1 MKFQKEHR
9 NLWVELRTKI
19 VVIGQ
24 GYVGLPL
31 SITAAESGF
40 DVVGI
45 EINEVKRAALNKA
58 KSCTEDISDI
68 RLCEQIRDGNY
79 RVSDSYKEV
88 ETSEIIVICVPTPL
102 TKNMKPDL
110 SMLIEAATEV
120 SKFLTTGSLVIL
132 ESTVEPGVTRNVLA
146 PILVS
151 GSGLA
156 IEEIDIAYS
165 PERTDPSNELW
176 NLTNTPKIISG
187 LTLGSKNRAHKFYGT
202 FIEVLKDCETTEIAE
217 TAKLLEN
224 TFRLVNISF
233 INEFAMLCDKLEIN
247 VQKVI
252 EAASSK
258 PYGYMPF
265 YPSIGIGGHCI
276 PIDPHYLANKAR
288 EVGAKTRFIELADL
302 INREMPDYFIAKA
315 SNILKGLSGKNILV
329 VGVAYKANVSDVRET
344 PVAALITGLRLKGA
358 QVNWHDDLVQTWN
371 GEVSV
376 PLENLYDL
384 AIIATPHKY
393 LDFAKIDK
401 TPMLN
406 TRDFT

>member
-1 MKFQKEHR
+1 
-9 NLWVELRTKI
+9 LRTKI

-31 SITAAESGF
+31 SIIAAESGF

-45 EINEVKRAALNKA
+45 EINETKRTALEKG
-58 KSCTEDISDI
+58 KSCTEDISDF
-68 RLCEQIRDGNY
+68 RLFKQIRDGNY
-79 RVSDSYKEV
+79 KVSDSYKEV

-102 TKNMKPDL
+102 TKNRKPDL
-110 SMLIEAATEV
+110 SMLIEAATKV
-120 SKFLTTGSLVIL
+120 SKFLTIGSLVIL
-132 ESTVEPGVTRNVLA
+132 ESTVEPGVTRNILA
-146 PILVS
+146 PILVN
-151 GSGLA
+151 GSGLTFD
-156 IEEIDIAYS
+156 EIDIAYS
-165 PERTDPSNELW
+165 PERTDPSNEVW

-187 LTLGSKNRAHKFYGT
+187 LTPRSKNRAHEFYST

-233 INEFAMLCDKLEIN
+233 INEFAILCDKLDIN

-276 PIDPHYLANKAR
+276 PVDPHYLSNKAK
-288 EVGAKTRFIELADL
+288 EVGANTRFIELADL
-302 INREMPDYFIAKA
+302 INREMPNYFITKA
-315 SNILKGLSGKNILV
+315 SNILKGLSGKKILV

-344 PVAALITGLRLKGA
+344 PVGSLITGLRINGA
-358 QVNWHDDLVQTWN
+358 QVYWHDDLVQTWN

-376 PLENLYDL
+376 PLENQYDL

-393 LDFAKIDK
+393 LDFTKINK
-401 TPMLN
+401 TPILN
-406 TRDFT
+406 TRDFI

>member
-1 MKFQKEHR
+1 
-9 NLWVELRTKI
+9 LRTKI

-45 EINEVKRAALNKA
+45 EVNEIKRAALNKA

-68 RLCEQIRDGNY
+68 RLYKQIKDGNY
-79 RVSDSYKEV
+79 RVSESYKEV

-132 ESTVEPGVTRNVLA
+132 ESTVEPGVTRNILA
-146 PILVS
+146 PILVN
-151 GSGLA
+151 GSRLA
-156 IEEIDIAYS
+156 IEDIDIAYS

-187 LTLGSKNRAHKFYGT
+187 LTARSKNRAHEFYGA

-276 PIDPHYLANKAR
+276 PVDPHYLSNKAK

-315 SNILKGLSGKNILV
+315 SNILNGLSGKKILV

-344 PVAALITGLRLKGA
+344 PVESLITGLRLNGA
-358 QVNWHDDLVQTWN
+358 QVYWHDDLVQTWN

-376 PLENLYDL
+376 PLENRYDL

-393 LDFAKIDK
+393 LDFTKIDK
-401 TPMLN
+401 TPILN
-406 TRDFT
+406 TRDFI